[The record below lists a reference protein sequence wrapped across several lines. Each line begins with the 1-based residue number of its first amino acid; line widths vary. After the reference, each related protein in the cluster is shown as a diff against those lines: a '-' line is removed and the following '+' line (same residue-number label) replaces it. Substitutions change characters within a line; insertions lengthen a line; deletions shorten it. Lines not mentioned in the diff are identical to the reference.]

1 MDTIVRTAV
10 IKDIDQL
17 TILFE
22 AYRIFYGMHP
32 DAKEA
37 RKFLEERLTKG
48 DSVIILSECNTIISG
63 FLQLYPIF
71 SSTKMKRLWLL
82 NDLFVDKELRRKGCS
97 IKLIKAAQEFC
108 IQTNACG
115 LLLETEKTN
124 FAANRLY
131 QKLDFQVDQNH
142 NYYTWISH

>member
-37 RKFLEERLTKG
+37 RKFLEEEMEKFLFG
-48 DSVIILSECNTIISG
+48 DGAVMPEG
-63 FLQLYPIF
+63 FVPE
-71 SSTKMKRLWLL
+71 
-82 NDLFVDKELRRKGCS
+82 DK
-97 IKLIKAAQEFC
+97 
-108 IQTNACG
+108 
-115 LLLETEKTN
+115 
-124 FAANRLY
+124 
-131 QKLDFQVDQNH
+131 
-142 NYYTWISH
+142 